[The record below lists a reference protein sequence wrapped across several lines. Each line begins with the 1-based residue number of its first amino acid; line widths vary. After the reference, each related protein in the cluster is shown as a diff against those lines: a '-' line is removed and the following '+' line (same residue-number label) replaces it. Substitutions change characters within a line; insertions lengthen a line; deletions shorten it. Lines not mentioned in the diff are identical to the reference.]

1 MSTFTFNLQISKI
14 FSIMVIYLNVNWLEE
29 FTLAA
34 ASKESLNIL
43 TYYEEEIDIFEAYL
57 EDKGLSK
64 NTLHSYRHDLQLFLE
79 YINRKKSEPV
89 RLDTISRVDIL
100 TFLRKQH
107 KNGAKSSRN
116 RRLMAIRS
124 FYRSLVKSE
133 ILMENPAEEVEAAKQ
148 EKGRI
153 PTYLNDEELEI
164 FFSCI
169 KRDQYYVRNK
179 AILMLMALVGLRV
192 IEVHNLNLT
201 DIIRDEENP
210 GIEVLGKGN
219 KARYIPLPNPLY
231 HLLLEYEKMY
241 RPTPKPE
248 HANAFFIS
256 KKGNRISRRRIQEIS
271 EVTFNR
277 LKQQP
282 GFSYLQQKELS
293 SHKLRHTFGTS
304 MVREGTDL
312 VTIQELMG
320 HSNLNTTQIYTH
332 VNNEQ
337 KRKAI
342 KNRNI
347 SRFF

>member
-1 MSTFTFNLQISKI
+1 MKIPGNI
-14 FSIMVIYLNVNWLEE
+14 FS
-29 FTLAA
+29 
-34 ASKESLNIL
+34 
-43 TYYEEEIDIFEAYL
+43 YYEEELDIFKTYL
-57 EDKGLSK
+57 DDKGLSE
-64 NTLHSYRHDLQLFLE
+64 NTLNSYLHDVQLFLE
-79 YINRKKSEPV
+79 YIYQKKSEPV
-89 RLDTISRVDIL
+89 RLDTITRVDIL

-107 KNGAKSSRN
+107 KDGAKSSRN
-116 RRLMAIRS
+116 RRLFALRT
-124 FYRSLVKSE
+124 FYRSLVTSE
-133 ILMENPAEEVEAAKQ
+133 FLTDNPAKEVEVAKQ

-153 PTYLNDEELEI
+153 PTYLNDEELEV

-169 KRDQYYVRNK
+169 QTDQYYIRNK

-192 IEVHNLNLT
+192 IEVHNLNLS
-201 DIIRDEENP
+201 DLIRDEDNP
-210 GIEVLGKGN
+210 GIEVLGKGS
-219 KARYIPLPNPLY
+219 KARYLPLPSPLY
-231 HLLLEYEKMY
+231 KLLLKYEKTH

-271 EVTFNR
+271 ENTFNR

-282 GFSYLQQKELS
+282 GFSYLEQKNLS
-293 SHKLRHTFGTS
+293 AHKLRHTFGTG

-312 VTIQELMG
+312 VTVQELMG
-320 HSNLNTTQIYTH
+320 HTNLNTTQIYTH

-342 KNRNI
+342 KNRNV